1 MSADAPYDV
10 YLIDPG
16 ARASHVIT
24 LIQEVTRRSTPE
36 CAEMVHDTPARI
48 ATFSERQAAEDL
60 AARFREFDALAIVRR
75 PGEKTPGAPV
85 PPSVV
90 PRPRLPVAVGL
101 IILGL
106 IQTVVAIGWLFPGS
120 GGGGRQVLLGVGGL
134 VLGFLAAF
142 AGIWKLRRDDLD

>member
-1 MSADAPYDV
+1 MPADAPYDV

-16 ARASHVIT
+16 THGSQVIT
-24 LIQEVTRRSTPE
+24 LVQEITRLSTPE

-48 ATFSERQAAEDL
+48 ASFTERRAAEDL

-75 PGEKTPGAPV
+75 PGEKTPGSPV

-90 PRPRLPVAVGL
+90 PQPRLPVAIGL
-101 IILGL
+101 IVLG
-106 IQTVVAIGWLFPGS
+106 IVQTVVAIGWLLPGS
-120 GGGGRQVLLGVGGL
+120 EGGARHVLLGMGGL
-134 VLGFLAAF
+134 LLGFLATF